1 VEYFIYIASI
11 VVVILII
18 NYFAKIG
25 ALKRKNEEKNIHI
38 SELII
43 ESINNVK
50 TNIKSDYS
58 TKNNNNL
65 RHWYGK
71 LFAELQ
77 SNIDES
83 RIHFLRTKKR
93 PALTAAE
100 QLREIKNEKK
110 VINSKLKIIEYQL
123 KTYEQHFPII
133 EDFKEYILEDDNFF
147 LDLNEEK
154 EVDPSKKYLN
164 PDEFKKLPADER
176 NQLALNKYISKN
188 HTKLEIGRLYERYIG
203 YLYEKDNWVVKFIG
217 IIEGFEDLG
226 RDLICTKDNEV
237 HIVQCKNWSQ
247 RKEIREKHLYQLF
260 ATSTHY
266 KITQQINSEKIVTPV
281 FYSTTNYS
289 EMAKKVASALGI
301 KDNIKKLSKEYP
313 MIKCN
318 INPTTNEK
326 IFHLPFDQQYDK
338 IIIGNNDGEFYAS
351 TVKEAVDKGF
361 RRAFRYRGPA

>member
-1 VEYFIYIASI
+1 MG
-11 VVVILII
+11 VVLII

-25 ALKRKNEEKNIHI
+25 ALRRHNEKLNIAI
-38 SELII
+38 SEAIH
-43 ESINNVK
+43 ESINQIK

-58 TKNNNNL
+58 IKDNNNL
-65 RHWYGK
+65 RNWYGK
-71 LFAELQ
+71 LYAELQ
-77 SNIDES
+77 SDIDDV
-83 RIHFLRTKKR
+83 RISILRSKKR
-93 PALTAAE
+93 PALAAAE

-133 EDFKEYILEDDNFF
+133 EDFKEHILEDDNFF
-147 LDLNEEK
+147 EELNEEK
-154 EVDPSKKYLN
+154 EIDPSKKYLK
-164 PDEFKKLPADER
+164 PDEYKNLPIDEK

-226 RDLICTKDNEV
+226 RDLICTKDNKV

-247 RKEIREKHLYQLF
+247 KKEIREKHLYQLF

-266 KITQQINSEKIVTPV
+266 KITQKINSKKIITPV
-281 FYSTTNYS
+281 FYSTTQYS

-301 KDNIKKLSKEYP
+301 KVNTEKLSKEYP

-318 INPTTNEK
+318 INPITNEK